1 MAKKV
6 LVSFLGTGKLEKN
19 SSARQYVKTL
29 YRFEDGREYASAF
42 IAQALKD
49 YYQVD
54 KVILIGTVHSMWE
67 EVYSSFVSDEQR
79 DEDYYVKLGEY
90 CAATTPKSELSIPD
104 IGKLESA
111 IGAGSHVVLTH
122 YGINAEENEKNQQ
135 IILGLEELLDKGDE
149 LYVDITHAFRSLP
162 LLLLNSLI
170 YIQTVSQKKITI
182 RHVCYGMFNS
192 EMPYAP
198 VISLD
203 SLMETTSWIIG
214 AYAFQEYGNAYKIAD
229 LLDKKDSSTGARLR
243 RFSDL
248 MNLNHL
254 HGIKHQSDLRCLRNK
269 ADYSSKTAEMLI
281 APIVREFSREFNPD
295 QKTYLFQFKLAVW
308 HRDHHNYSSAF
319 IVLQE
324 SIISY
329 ICYLA
334 NWDEDKIEARE
345 NAKLA
350 LYGRKSILKQ
360 LPPSLVEKSKALRSC
375 YESINRTRN
384 SIAHYL
390 NTGKGPDQMIKALN
404 NSIDQFKAVMEGSN
418 S

>member
-182 RHVCYGMFNS
+182 RHV
-192 EMPYAP
+192 
-198 VISLD
+198 
-203 SLMETTSWIIG
+203 
-214 AYAFQEYGNAYKIAD
+214 
-229 LLDKKDSSTGARLR
+229 
-243 RFSDL
+243 
-248 MNLNHL
+248 
-254 HGIKHQSDLRCLRNK
+254 
-269 ADYSSKTAEMLI
+269 
-281 APIVREFSREFNPD
+281 
-295 QKTYLFQFKLAVW
+295 
-308 HRDHHNYSSAF
+308 
-319 IVLQE
+319 
-324 SIISY
+324 
-329 ICYLA
+329 
-334 NWDEDKIEARE
+334 
-345 NAKLA
+345 
-350 LYGRKSILKQ
+350 
-360 LPPSLVEKSKALRSC
+360 
-375 YESINRTRN
+375 
-384 SIAHYL
+384 
-390 NTGKGPDQMIKALN
+390 
-404 NSIDQFKAVMEGSN
+404 
-418 S
+418 

>member
-1 MAKKV
+1 M
-6 LVSFLGTGKLEKN
+6 
-19 SSARQYVKTL
+19 
-29 YRFEDGREYASAF
+29 
-42 IAQALKD
+42 
-49 YYQVD
+49 
-54 KVILIGTVHSMWE
+54 
-67 EVYSSFVSDEQR
+67 
-79 DEDYYVKLGEY
+79 
-90 CAATTPKSELSIPD
+90 
-104 IGKLESA
+104 
-111 IGAGSHVVLTH
+111 
-122 YGINAEENEKNQQ
+122 
-135 IILGLEELLDKGDE
+135 
-149 LYVDITHAFRSLP
+149 
-162 LLLLNSLI
+162 
-170 YIQTVSQKKITI
+170 
-182 RHVCYGMFNS
+182 
-192 EMPYAP
+192 
-198 VISLD
+198 
-203 SLMETTSWIIG
+203 
-214 AYAFQEYGNAYKIAD
+214 IAD
-229 LLDKKDSSTGARLR
+229 LLDKKDSNTGVRLR

-254 HGIKHQSDLRCLRNK
+254 SGIKKQSDLRSLRNK

-324 SIISY
+324 SIISF

-350 LYGRKSILKQ
+350 LYGKNSILKQ

-375 YESINRTRN
+375 YGSINRTRN
-384 SIAHYL
+384 SIAHSL